1 MNSSVKYYE
10 ILMKNNLLHRMLQ
23 FVLDL
28 VFKTTRIIN
37 KILPLKRKNIC
48 VIAIHKLGDS
58 IFTFDALNSIKKF
71 YGDDVYVICSKDA
84 EPIFELV
91 HSKDF
96 LLSIPKN
103 YFHFGDR
110 YLDRRARKLLRSVK
124 PKIIIDL
131 TGVMTSASLIFNS
144 RAKKIFGFNR
154 KIFRKIYDNFTEFNL
169 GSHSRE
175 IYINAIKDVIPIV
188 KFNYDYNLVDNSD
201 KILIAPFAGW
211 KSKEWPLV
219 KYVELALRLK
229 KKYKVHIVFDN
240 RAISQTLKNYL
251 IDNQI
256 DFIQIESVSNLITE
270 IRSCKLLI
278 GNDSGPVQIA
288 SLLGKYTFSIYGP
301 TNPKFHLPKG
311 EKHFYIQKKLPC
323 TPTIDERLC
332 FTDGGKNGC
341 PSFECLNLLSVDEVY
356 NTLEANLLSK
366 KFFLINHF
374 H

>member
-1 MNSSVKYYE
+1 MKNPTKYYE
-10 ILMKNNLLHRMLQ
+10 ILSKNILLHKILQ

-28 VFKTTRIIN
+28 VFKTTRIIT

-71 YGDDVYVICSKDA
+71 YGNDVFVICSKDA

-91 HSKDF
+91 HKRDF
-96 LLSIPKN
+96 LLSIPRN

-110 YLDRRARKLLRSVK
+110 YLDRRARKLLSSLK
-124 PKIIIDL
+124 PKVVIDL

-144 RAKKIFGFNR
+144 RAEKIFGFNR

-169 GSHSRE
+169 GNHSRE
-175 IYINAIKDVIPIV
+175 IYLNAIKDVIPIV
-188 KFNYDYNLVDNSD
+188 DFNYDHNLTDDSD

-211 KSKEWPLV
+211 ISKEWPLM
-219 KYVELALRLK
+219 KYIELALRLN
-229 KKYKVHIVFDN
+229 KKYKVQIVFDN

-256 DFIQIESVSNLITE
+256 DFIQIESVSELIKQIE
-270 IRSCKLLI
+270 SCKLLI

-288 SLLGKYTFSIYGP
+288 ALLGKYTFSIYGP

-311 EKHFYIQKKLPC
+311 EKYFYIQKKLPC
-323 TPTIDERLC
+323 TPTINERLC

-341 PSFECLNLLSVDEVY
+341 PSFECLSSLSVDEVY
-356 NTLEANLLSK
+356 YKLENYLHEIFNNYGA
-366 KFFLINHF
+366 
-374 H
+374 